1 MFVGVLGLEFG
12 CPKTFIYHIAEQ
24 PTVISDFLINWL
36 LDHDSVAF
44 LTIISGKTDKMMLGM
59 PFEISIG
66 DSIKLDYVMFFTQT
80 GNLSYTCEIPVI
92 FKWIL
97 TKFLTV
103 FNDYR

>member
-1 MFVGVLGLEFG
+1 MV
-12 CPKTFIYHIAEQ
+12 
-24 PTVISDFLINWL
+24 
-36 LDHDSVAF
+36 
-44 LTIISGKTDKMMLGM
+44 GM

-66 DSIKLDYVMFFTQT
+66 DSVKLDYVMFFTQT

-103 FNDYR
+103 FNDYCYFIICLANSLYIAVLKNRNKRSTEKVNRSRLHDFAEQISGIFSLLLGNMSINV

>member
-1 MFVGVLGLEFG
+1 
-12 CPKTFIYHIAEQ
+12 
-24 PTVISDFLINWL
+24 
-36 LDHDSVAF
+36 
-44 LTIISGKTDKMMLGM
+44 MMVGM

-66 DSIKLDYVMFFTQT
+66 DSVKLDYVMFFTQT

-103 FNDYR
+103 FNDY